1 VNILWKNEYLFGK
14 RMIGSWMKVR
24 DVLHTI
30 EEEKSDFQDGNR
42 FCFCAIGSGY

>member
-1 VNILWKNEYLFGK
+1 
-14 RMIGSWMKVR
+14 MIGSRMKVR

-42 FCFCAIGSGY
+42 FCFFAIGSGY